1 MQPFIRVNMKRFIG
15 IFEVIGCIQSYILC
29 IVSIIL
35 TVLSGLFVNGLSS
48 LSSSDSN
55 IIESF
60 LRGIGVFGS
69 VVGAL
74 VFYICLVLSL
84 VTFVLS
90 AICTVCII
98 KYRST
103 FRSVYRVVVF
113 GVGFVESAFLVYCGL
128 YVGFLLVC
136 IYFVCL
142 EVVCAYD

>member
-1 MQPFIRVNMKRFIG
+1 MKRFIG
-15 IFEVIGCIQSYILC
+15 IFEVICCIQSYIFC
-29 IVSIIL
+29 IASIIL
-35 TVLSGLFVNGLSS
+35 TVLSGMFVSGLSG

-74 VFYICLVLSL
+74 VFYVCLVFSL

-90 AICTVCII
+90 VVCTVCII
-98 KYRST
+98 RYRST
-103 FRSVYRVVVF
+103 LRSIYRVVVF
-113 GVGFVESAFLVYCGL
+113 GVGFAESAFLVYCGL
-128 YVGFLLVC
+128 YVGFLLFC

-142 EVVCAYD
+142 EVCVYDRQR